1 VTSVEYFGWSSAL
14 SQLGGI
20 KALLTGVA
28 LMFTSVY
35 LKWLHQDLYE
45 EFGKQR
51 GFESNEQ
58 FQRAIKENLSFQ
70 KMLDN
75 HVILERLRE

>member
-1 VTSVEYFGWSSAL
+1 LGSAL
-14 SQLGGI
+14 SQIGGI
-20 KALLTGVA
+20 KALLSGVA

-51 GFESNEQ
+51 GF
-58 FQRAIKENLSFQ
+58 
-70 KMLDN
+70 
-75 HVILERLRE
+75 